1 MSRKHYTL
9 LAHIIRQET
18 TMKQLARE
26 SLDEEREL
34 VRHLCNLLGRDY
46 ENFDRNKF
54 TEACGI

>member
-9 LAHIIRQET
+9 LAHFIRQEI

-46 ENFDRNKF
+46 ENFDRSRFIK
-54 TEACGI
+54 ACGL